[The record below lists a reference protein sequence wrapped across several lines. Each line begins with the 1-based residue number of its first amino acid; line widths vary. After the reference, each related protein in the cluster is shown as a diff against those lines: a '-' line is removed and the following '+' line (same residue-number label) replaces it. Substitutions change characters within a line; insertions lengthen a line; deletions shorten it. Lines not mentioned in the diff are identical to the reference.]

1 MHEHAILIQ
10 KSICPDSIISN
21 SNSTVS
27 LRRLFNTIG
36 QEPTLLR
43 DLAPAI
49 RPATFS
55 EPGRLTSEA
64 LLGLFGDRV
73 LLLRKNVGDS
83 RDRPPALALNTERAG
98 RKLHAAD
105 ILK

>member
-1 MHEHAILIQ
+1 MAPANRG
-10 KSICPDSIISN
+10 SFNCPISVAL
-21 SNSTVS
+21 T
-27 LRRLFNTIG
+27 RRWRSRPQH